1 MTLVQIMR
9 LALRQLDE
17 DVADLAEYR
26 DLFVAYANQGYQIAL
41 TQYVKPRET
50 MALAT
55 DDHGDVSLDGLD
67 ILRVVAVR
75 DEDGR
80 EVMCTM
86 DADGMTMH
94 TPRKDSTLYAVCE
107 VRRRELEQ
115 DADEPQLPLE
125 AHAAL
130 ADYICYRHLS
140 SGNLAKQSRAQHY
153 RNEFYAQMQRLS
165 PRPSGGVTG
174 YKNFYT
180 VTDSR
185 WMM

>member
-17 DVADLAEYR
+17 DPADLEEYR

-55 DDHGDVSLDGLD
+55 DDQGDVSLDGLD

-130 ADYICYRHLS
+130 EDRCR
-140 SGNLAKQSRAQHY
+140 
-153 RNEFYAQMQRLS
+153 
-165 PRPSGGVTG
+165 
-174 YKNFYT
+174 
-180 VTDSR
+180 
-185 WMM
+185 

>member
-17 DVADLAEYR
+17 DPADLAEYR
-26 DLFVAYANQGYQIAL
+26 DLFAVYANQGYQLAL

-50 MALAT
+50 MTLET
-55 DDHGDVSLDGLD
+55 DAQGDVLLDGLD

-86 DADGMTMH
+86 DADGVTLH

-140 SGNLAKQSRAQHY
+140 SGNLAKQSRAEFFRQSFY
-153 RNEFYAQMQRLS
+153 QQMRTLIPQGAGSVTQLRNLYA
-165 PRPSGGVTG
+165 
-174 YKNFYT
+174 
-180 VTDSR
+180 VTDAR
-185 WMM
+185 YGR

>member
-17 DVADLAEYR
+17 DPADLSEYR
-26 DLFVAYANQGYQIAL
+26 DLFAVYANQGYQLAL

-50 MALAT
+50 MTIQT
-55 DDHGDVSLDGLD
+55 DAQGDVLLDGMD
-67 ILRVVAVR
+67 ILRVIALR

-80 EVMCTM
+80 AVTCAM
-86 DADGMTMH
+86 DEDGQTLH
-94 TPRKDSTLYAVCE
+94 TQRKDSTLYAVCE
-107 VRRRELEQ
+107 VRRRELSE
-115 DADEPQLPLE
+115 DADEPLLPIE

-130 ADYICYRHLS
+130 ADYICYKHLS
-140 SGNLAKQSRAQHY
+140 TGNLAKQSRAQHF

-174 YKNFYT
+174 YRNFYT

-185 WMM
+185 WSM

>member
-55 DDHGDVSLDGLD
+55 DDQGDVSLDGLD

-75 DEDGR
+75 DE
-80 EVMCTM
+80 
-86 DADGMTMH
+86 DGMTMH

>member
-55 DDHGDVSLDGLD
+55 DDQGDVSLDGLD

-140 SGNLAKQSRAQHY
+140 SGNLAKQSRAEFFRESFYQQMRTLIPQGAGSVTQL
-153 RNEFYAQMQRLS
+153 RNLYA
-165 PRPSGGVTG
+165 
-174 YKNFYT
+174 
-180 VTDSR
+180 VTDAR
-185 WMM
+185 YRR